1 MTTILR
7 LESKHRCGVF
17 NTTNARSLSHDEEL
31 EALEIIH
38 KCFDLMIK
46 FNCGRNG
53 DKHPGPYSDS
63 LIANLIDSH
72 AICIDDY
79 FFGFADERAFRAW
92 FYNDGLLAAMG
103 EAGVTLACYRVSHRH
118 DGRAHLTPS
127 SVLRPNSPDTGS
139 TSKATTVTPEPHS
152 LTGTDSELAPSEL
165 DRDLP

>member
-118 DGRAHLTPS
+118 DGRAQSIAPMAEKTAE
-127 SVLRPNSPDTGS
+127 N
-139 TSKATTVTPEPHS
+139 
-152 LTGTDSELAPSEL
+152 ELW
-165 DRDLP
+165 RLPLGDYLQNGMPQTI